1 MKKDRSKP
9 LMLYVAEKIYNSVS
23 KIKKDNPGITLIEAI
38 EMFSTSK
45 EYIEIKCG
53 NFHNQLFDDIK
64 ENNYINKE
72 TKIKIPE
79 ETINLLKVQ
88 RDSVMEKLNFSNNTY
103 FAKSSFPL
111 SNTQNSFDLLWR
123 MCESYELWCKEVD
136 KKDLIKLNITAEN
149 KFLKI
154 QKSIYKNCSNN
165 IKKYPEKSL
174 DFYFIHSMYCIGSYS
189 SHYGCNWNKN

>member
-1 MKKDRSKP
+1 
-9 LMLYVAEKIYNSVS
+9 
-23 KIKKDNPGITLIEAI
+23 
-38 EMFSTSK
+38 
-45 EYIEIKCG
+45 
-53 NFHNQLFDDIK
+53 LFDDIK

-72 TKIKIPE
+72 TKLKIPE

-88 RDSVMEKLNFSNNTY
+88 KDSVMEKLNFSNNTY

-149 KFLKI
+149 
-154 QKSIYKNCSNN
+154 
-165 IKKYPEKSL
+165 
-174 DFYFIHSMYCIGSYS
+174 
-189 SHYGCNWNKN
+189 

>member
-9 LMLYVAEKIYNSVS
+9 LMLYVAEKIYTSVT

-79 ETINLLKVQ
+79 ETIRLLKIQKDVMVKQLIQFPDLYDTKNNLPLEISQ
-88 RDSVMEKLNFSNNTY
+88 R
-103 FAKSSFPL
+103 A
-111 SNTQNSFDLLWR
+111 FDHIWR
-123 MCESYELWCKEVD
+123 MCESYELWCKET
-136 KKDLIKLNITAEN
+136 KQNEFIQLNIT
-149 KFLKI
+149 
-154 QKSIYKNCSNN
+154 
-165 IKKYPEKSL
+165 
-174 DFYFIHSMYCIGSYS
+174 D
-189 SHYGCNWNKN
+189 

>member
-64 ENNYINKE
+64 ENDYINKE

-103 FAKSSFPL
+103 CAKSSFPL

-149 KFLKI
+149 
-154 QKSIYKNCSNN
+154 
-165 IKKYPEKSL
+165 
-174 DFYFIHSMYCIGSYS
+174 
-189 SHYGCNWNKN
+189 

>member
-9 LMLYVAEKIYNSVS
+9 LMLYVAEKIYTSVT

-72 TKIKIPE
+72 TKLKIPE

-88 RDSVMEKLNFSNNTY
+88 KESVMEKLNFSNNTY

-111 SNTQNSFDLLWR
+111 SDTQNAFDLLWR
-123 MCESYELWCKEVD
+123 MCESYELWCRETGYKEKIV
-136 KKDLIKLNITAEN
+136 LKL
-149 KFLKI
+149 
-154 QKSIYKNCSNN
+154 
-165 IKKYPEKSL
+165 L
-174 DFYFIHSMYCIGSYS
+174 D
-189 SHYGCNWNKN
+189 

>member
-9 LMLYVAEKIYNSVS
+9 LMLYVAEKIYTSVT

-64 ENNYINKE
+64 ENDYIYKE

-149 KFLKI
+149 
-154 QKSIYKNCSNN
+154 
-165 IKKYPEKSL
+165 
-174 DFYFIHSMYCIGSYS
+174 
-189 SHYGCNWNKN
+189 

>member
-9 LMLYVAEKIYNSVS
+9 LMLYVAEKIYTSVT
-23 KIKKDNPGITLIEAI
+23 KIKKNNPGITLIEAI

-45 EYIEIKCG
+45 EYIEIKCV

-72 TKIKIPE
+72 TKLKIPE

-88 RDSVMEKLNFSNNTY
+88 KDSVMEKLNFSNNTY

-149 KFLKI
+149 
-154 QKSIYKNCSNN
+154 
-165 IKKYPEKSL
+165 
-174 DFYFIHSMYCIGSYS
+174 
-189 SHYGCNWNKN
+189 

>member
-1 MKKDRSKP
+1 M
-9 LMLYVAEKIYNSVS
+9 
-23 KIKKDNPGITLIEAI
+23 
-38 EMFSTSK
+38 
-45 EYIEIKCG
+45 
-53 NFHNQLFDDIK
+53 FDDIK

-72 TKIKIPE
+72 TKLKIPE

-88 RDSVMEKLNFSNNTY
+88 KDSVMEKLNFSNNTY

-149 KFLKI
+149 
-154 QKSIYKNCSNN
+154 
-165 IKKYPEKSL
+165 
-174 DFYFIHSMYCIGSYS
+174 
-189 SHYGCNWNKN
+189 

>member
-9 LMLYVAEKIYNSVS
+9 LMLYVAEKIYISVT

-123 MCESYELWCKEVD
+123 MCESYEL
-136 KKDLIKLNITAEN
+136 
-149 KFLKI
+149 
-154 QKSIYKNCSNN
+154 N
-165 IKKYPEKSL
+165 IKKYTKKSL
-174 DFYFIHSMYCIGSYS
+174 NFYFIHSMNCISSYS
-189 SHYGCNWNKN
+189 SHNSCNWNKN

>member
-1 MKKDRSKP
+1 
-9 LMLYVAEKIYNSVS
+9 
-23 KIKKDNPGITLIEAI
+23 
-38 EMFSTSK
+38 MFD
-45 EYIEIKCG
+45 E
-53 NFHNQLFDDIK
+53 IK

-72 TKIKIPE
+72 TKLKIPE

-88 RDSVMEKLNFSNNTY
+88 KDSVMEKLNFSNNTY

-149 KFLKI
+149 
-154 QKSIYKNCSNN
+154 
-165 IKKYPEKSL
+165 
-174 DFYFIHSMYCIGSYS
+174 
-189 SHYGCNWNKN
+189 

>member
-9 LMLYVAEKIYNSVS
+9 LMLYVAEKIYTSVT
-23 KIKKDNPGITLIEAI
+23 KIKKDNPGTTLIEAI

-45 EYIEIKCG
+45 EYIEIKCA

-72 TKIKIPE
+72 TKLKIPE

-88 RDSVMEKLNFSNNTY
+88 KDSVMEKLNFSNNTY

-149 KFLKI
+149 
-154 QKSIYKNCSNN
+154 
-165 IKKYPEKSL
+165 
-174 DFYFIHSMYCIGSYS
+174 
-189 SHYGCNWNKN
+189 

>member
-64 ENNYINKE
+64 ENDYINKE

-123 MCESYELWCKEVD
+123 MCESYELWGKEVD

-149 KFLKI
+149 
-154 QKSIYKNCSNN
+154 
-165 IKKYPEKSL
+165 
-174 DFYFIHSMYCIGSYS
+174 
-189 SHYGCNWNKN
+189 